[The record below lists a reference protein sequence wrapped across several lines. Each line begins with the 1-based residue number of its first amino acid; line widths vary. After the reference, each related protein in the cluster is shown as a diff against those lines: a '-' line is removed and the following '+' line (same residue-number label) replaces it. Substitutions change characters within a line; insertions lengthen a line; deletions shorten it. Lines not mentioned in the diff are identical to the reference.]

1 MLAGF
6 AAMLLAGCNADEYV
20 SAQDSPDALN
30 QYKVHDK
37 YPGKPQAPV
46 DIEFRVSGPYQ
57 LNEETEVTVV
67 FTSRKSADDLKV
79 AINARDEQMLISGA
93 QRQYSFGVQQAGQSN
108 EIVLGVTPR
117 AEGMFYISVN
127 ARLIVDGVATN
138 RSFAIPVN
146 TAPQNIKKQLKPA
159 GVIQKDSSGERVI
172 IMPAVEPAN

>member
-1 MLAGF
+1 
-6 AAMLLAGCNADEYV
+6 MLLAGCNADEYV
-20 SAQDSPDALN
+20 SAQASPEGQN
-30 QYKVHDK
+30 EHKVHDK

-46 DIEFRVSGPYQ
+46 DIEYRVQAPYR
-57 LNEETEVTVV
+57 LNEEAEVTVV
-67 FTSRKSADDLKV
+67 FTSRKSADDLRV

-127 ARLIVDGVATN
+127 ARLIVDGVATS

-146 TAPQNIKKQLKPA
+146 TAPQNIKKQLKPT
-159 GVIQKDSSGERVI
+159 GTIQKDPSGGRVI